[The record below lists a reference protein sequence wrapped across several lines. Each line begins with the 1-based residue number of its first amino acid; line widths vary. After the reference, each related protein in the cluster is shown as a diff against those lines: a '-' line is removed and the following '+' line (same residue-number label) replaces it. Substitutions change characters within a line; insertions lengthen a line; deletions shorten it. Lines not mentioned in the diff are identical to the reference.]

1 MDIQAFTEEGPEG
14 FEEYAMLKILV
25 IDDDSS
31 MCETLEMYLTEE
43 GYGVVTAGTGTEGLK
58 KYKDSPTDVV
68 ILDIRLPDIDGFTV
82 LKNLKR
88 ENANVKVI
96 MITAFHEIDSRI
108 KANQAGAFAYL
119 KKPIDMY
126 ELDRAIENAF
136 KTSQTDKDI

>member
-1 MDIQAFTEEGPEG
+1 LDIQAFTEEGPEG